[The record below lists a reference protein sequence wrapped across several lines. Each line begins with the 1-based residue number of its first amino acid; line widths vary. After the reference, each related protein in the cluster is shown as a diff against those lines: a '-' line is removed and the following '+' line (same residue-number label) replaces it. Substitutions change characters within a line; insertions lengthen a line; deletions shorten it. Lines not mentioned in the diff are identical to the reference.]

1 MKALTKT
8 DFNFPGQKSVYH
20 GKVRDVYNINGE
32 KLVMVATDRIS
43 AFDVVLPEGI
53 PYKGQMLNQIAAKF
67 LDATTDICPNWKMAT
82 PDPMV
87 TVGVLC
93 EGFPVEMIVRGYLCG
108 SAWRTYKSGVREICG
123 VKLPDGMRENE
134 KFPEPIVTPTTKA
147 EMGLHDEDISKEE
160 ILKQGLATPEEYET
174 LEKYT
179 LALFK
184 RGTEIAAERG
194 LILVDTKYEFG
205 KHNGTIYLMDEI
217 HTPDSSRY
225 FYSDGYQERFEKGE
239 PQKQLSKEFVREWLM
254 ENGFQ
259 GKDGQKVP
267 EMTPAIVQSISDRY
281 IELFENIT
289 GEKFV
294 KEDTSNSGFK
304 GDSRIQ
310 EEKEGRDQ
318 RLQLF
323 LFGEKDKQAPRAD
336 GDGTMP
342 EFGEPA
348 LFELQEVRDLTGYRI
363 RKCLTYKKDQIIS
376 GSDQS
381 TTGCIIYRGVEAYL
395 NYLEAYYLRNGK
407 VDGKAAQYWTAIRKR
422 GGVDTDYE
430 KTIRNTDM
438 SKEVDWAKYSGSTL
452 VDATLF
458 NIRRERRCE
467 FIGEGMRWDDLMR
480 WRAMD
485 QLLTTKYIPE
495 GFNFWDEA
503 YDDYVAMKNDKGE
516 PKYKIVS
523 DGSSTANMSAK
534 ELGKYVRPY
543 SIVKANNA
551 VFDGY
556 TFAKAY
562 YLYPVPIR
570 QMELLSPDRSVNNSV
585 LYQNPYWPSKTSEP
599 AIE

>member
-1 MKALTKT
+1 MSAVPQVQILHLQNRFHCRSLPFQLPPDDPGGEVDEQGQHHEDGGDGEGQRRLPALGGIDVQSHRQGGGGGVQGVEETHQRHAEACRIQQGGTLPHDAADGQNTAGDDAVHRSRQHYGT
-8 DFNFPGQKSVYH
+8 DHVPFAGTQRQRLHPNFSL
-20 GKVRDVYNINGE
+20 DVTAEIN
-32 KLVMVATDRIS
+32 
-43 AFDVVLPEGI
+43 F
-53 PYKGQMLNQIAAKF
+53 F
-67 LDATTDICPNWKMAT
+67 LDQCMDAASQVADAITLTENTGVFNPLSDSEYSGWNPYFEMFSAEDMSGYSEVLFWKDYLRSGSINISHGAPNY
-82 PDPMV
+82 
-87 TVGVLC
+87 
-93 EGFPVEMIVRGYLCG
+93 IY
-108 SAWRTYKSGVREICG
+108 SGG
-123 VKLPDGMRENE
+123 NNGMLRSYVQT
-134 KFPEPIVTPTTKA
+134 F
-147 EMGLHDEDISKEE
+147 
-160 ILKQGLATPEEYET
+160 
-174 LEKYT
+174 
-179 LALFK
+179 
-184 RGTEIAAERG
+184 
-194 LILVDTKYEFG
+194 
-205 KHNGTIYLMDEI
+205 
-217 HTPDSSRY
+217 
-225 FYSDGYQERFEKGE
+225 
-239 PQKQLSKEFVREWLM
+239 LM
-254 ENGFQ
+254 ENGL
-259 GKDGQKVP
+259 P
-267 EMTPAIVQSISDRY
+267 WYA
-281 IELFENIT
+281 
-289 GEKFV
+289 
-294 KEDTSNSGFK
+294 SNSGFK

>member
-1 MKALTKT
+1 
-8 DFNFPGQKSVYH
+8 
-20 GKVRDVYNINGE
+20 
-32 KLVMVATDRIS
+32 
-43 AFDVVLPEGI
+43 
-53 PYKGQMLNQIAAKF
+53 
-67 LDATTDICPNWKMAT
+67 
-82 PDPMV
+82 
-87 TVGVLC
+87 
-93 EGFPVEMIVRGYLCG
+93 
-108 SAWRTYKSGVREICG
+108 
-123 VKLPDGMRENE
+123 
-134 KFPEPIVTPTTKA
+134 
-147 EMGLHDEDISKEE
+147 
-160 ILKQGLATPEEYET
+160 
-174 LEKYT
+174 
-179 LALFK
+179 
-184 RGTEIAAERG
+184 
-194 LILVDTKYEFG
+194 
-205 KHNGTIYLMDEI
+205 
-217 HTPDSSRY
+217 
-225 FYSDGYQERFEKGE
+225 
-239 PQKQLSKEFVREWLM
+239 M
-254 ENGFQ
+254 ENGL
-259 GKDGQKVP
+259 P
-267 EMTPAIVQSISDRY
+267 WYA
-281 IELFENIT
+281 
-289 GEKFV
+289 
-294 KEDTSNSGFK
+294 SNSGFK
-304 GDSRIQ
+304 GDSRVQ

-458 NIRRERRCE
+458 DIRHERRCE

-485 QLLTTKYIPE
+485 QLLTTKYVPE

-570 QMELLSPDRSVNNSV
+570 QMELLSPDRSVNSSV
-585 LYQNPYWPSKTSEP
+585 LYQNPYWPNKTSEP

>member
-1 MKALTKT
+1 M
-8 DFNFPGQKSVYH
+8 
-20 GKVRDVYNINGE
+20 
-32 KLVMVATDRIS
+32 
-43 AFDVVLPEGI
+43 
-53 PYKGQMLNQIAAKF
+53 
-67 LDATTDICPNWKMAT
+67 
-82 PDPMV
+82 
-87 TVGVLC
+87 
-93 EGFPVEMIVRGYLCG
+93 
-108 SAWRTYKSGVREICG
+108 
-123 VKLPDGMRENE
+123 
-134 KFPEPIVTPTTKA
+134 
-147 EMGLHDEDISKEE
+147 
-160 ILKQGLATPEEYET
+160 
-174 LEKYT
+174 
-179 LALFK
+179 
-184 RGTEIAAERG
+184 
-194 LILVDTKYEFG
+194 
-205 KHNGTIYLMDEI
+205 
-217 HTPDSSRY
+217 
-225 FYSDGYQERFEKGE
+225 
-239 PQKQLSKEFVREWLM
+239 
-254 ENGFQ
+254 
-259 GKDGQKVP
+259 
-267 EMTPAIVQSISDRY
+267 
-281 IELFENIT
+281 
-289 GEKFV
+289 
-294 KEDTSNSGFK
+294 
-304 GDSRIQ
+304 
-310 EEKEGRDQ
+310 
-318 RLQLF
+318 
-323 LFGEKDKQAPRAD
+323 
-336 GDGTMP
+336 
-342 EFGEPA
+342 
-348 LFELQEVRDLTGYRI
+348 QEVRDLTGYRI